1 MLLSTIIV
9 TYNTREMTLDCLR
22 SLLADTQNLEHE
34 IFIVDNASTDGT
46 LDAIRKEFPHVHL
59 IANTDNKGFGAANNQ
74 AMRIATGKYFLLLN
88 SDAFPRAGAIP
99 TLIKELESQPNVALI
114 GPKLLNPDG
123 SMQLSCFKFPSPARA
138 WIENTWLS
146 ALCSRNQFLGDYR
159 NWPHNSARHVDWL
172 IGACML
178 LRREVFEKIGGF
190 DERFFMYAE
199 ESDWQLRMKKAGYR
213 IAFTPAAQVMHLAGA
228 STDPSKPK
236 KEKSLINEHFFHS
249 LDLYTL
255 KHHGNG
261 GLFLLRSAMVTGT
274 LLRFPLYLA
283 ALLSPKLR
291 PKAKKKLE
299 LHRWL
304 LKRQLTTPAPRPKGE
319 DQTPTSTVGPI
330 QETPNTPSRPVS
342 SF

>member
-22 SLLADTQNLEHE
+22 SLLADTQDLEHE

-46 LDAIRKEFPHVHL
+46 LDAIRKDFPPVRI
-59 IANTDNKGFGAANNQ
+59 IANTENKGFGAANNQ

-88 SDAFPRAGAIP
+88 SDAFPKPGAIP
-99 TLIKELESQPNVALI
+99 TLIKELESQPAVALI
-114 GPKLLNPDG
+114 GPKLLNPDD

-138 WIENTWLS
+138 WLENTWL
-146 ALCSRNQFLGDYR
+146 ATVFSRNQILGDYR
-159 NWPHNSARHVDWL
+159 HWPHDTARCVDWL

-178 LRREVFEKIGGF
+178 LRREVYEQVGGF

-199 ESDWQLRMKKAGYR
+199 ESDWQLRKQKAGHK
-213 IAFTPAAQVMHLAGA
+213 IAFTPHAQVMHLAGA

-249 LDLYTL
+249 LDLYTV
-255 KHHGNG
+255 KHHGLA
-261 GLFLLRSAMVTGT
+261 GLFFLRSAMITGT

-283 ALLSPKLR
+283 ALLIPKR
-291 PKAKKKLE
+291 RTRAKKKLE

-304 LKRQLTTPAPRPKGE
+304 LKRQLTTPAPKIMPK
-319 DQTPTSTVGPI
+319 PA
-330 QETPNTPSRPVS
+330 VS
-342 SF
+342 DGGGQIAAQS